1 MVFDGFDFT
10 GFWEESAYSKK
21 FDGGPL
27 TPEKI
32 ASAEAALGYKL
43 PASYLHLLETRNGG
57 VPVNRCFPTGEPT
70 SWADDHI
77 AIETIFGVGKAAG
90 NIVDETRLMVEE
102 WGYPAIGIA
111 ICDCPSAGHDEIFLD
126 YRACGPQGEP
136 KVVHVDQEDDYC
148 ITPLADTFEEFIRGL
163 VNDSEFDF
171 EEDEDE

>member
-1 MVFDGFDFT
+1 M
-10 GFWEESAYSKK
+10 
-21 FDGGPL
+21 
-27 TPEKI
+27 
-32 ASAEAALGYKL
+32 
-43 PASYLHLLETRNGG
+43 
-57 VPVNRCFPTGEPT
+57 
-70 SWADDHI
+70 
-77 AIETIFGVGKAAG
+77 GKAAG